1 MGYNHPQCK
10 SGHLNCR
17 QDMSGT
23 ERDRHL
29 YGRLLRYV
37 LPHWR
42 VFSMAIAAMIVLAM
56 TEPAIPALLKPM
68 LDGAFIDR
76 DPDTILMIPLLFV
89 GLFTVRGIAA
99 YTSGG
104 ALHWVANKVIM
115 ELRYA
120 MFQRL
125 LNLPSRYFDQHTPG
139 SIVSKFSYD
148 VMQIREA
155 STNALTVMVR
165 DTLSIIGLLAYMF
178 YINWKLS
185 LIAMISAPLIAAVVM
200 VIRRRLRKMSRMFQG
215 SMADIN
221 HIIHECING
230 QKLIKL
236 YDGYERE
243 RNRFSTIINQN
254 RRYAM
259 KFAMAAVASS
269 PAVQLITVIFLSII
283 IYIATG
289 QAIEGNLSVGA
300 FVSFFGA
307 MAMLLGPLK
316 RLVGINE
323 FIQKGMAACESV
335 FAVLDAP
342 IEADRDS
349 GPVMRF
355 EGRIEIKGL
364 NFRYAA
370 DQDIVLKDID
380 CSIPAGETVALV
392 GASGS
397 GKSTLTNIL
406 TGFYPVDSGQ
416 VFIDGRDITT
426 IPLTSLRAN
435 IAMVSQDTFLFN
447 DTVRNNIAY
456 GALAGKRDAEIRQA
470 AADACA
476 MEFIEQLDDSLET
489 LLGVNGKQ
497 LSGGQMQRLSIARAL
512 LKDAPVLIFDEATS
526 ALDSVS
532 EQQIQ
537 EAMNRVRKG
546 RTCIIIAHRLS
557 TIEHADRVLVLQQ
570 GRLVESGS
578 HAELLSREGVYA
590 NLYRTQFSP
599 GIN

>member
-1 MGYNHPQCK
+1 MRYNPFGCK
-10 SGHLNCR
+10 SRAVHCR
-17 QDMSGT
+17 QQMT
-23 ERDRHL
+23 KTKRDQQL
-29 YGRLLRYV
+29 YWRLLRYV

-42 VFSMAIAAMIVLAM
+42 IFAIAIVAMIVLAL

-68 LDGAFIDR
+68 LDGAFIQQ
-76 DPDTILMIPLLFV
+76 DPDTIIMIPLLFV
-89 GLFTVRGIAA
+89 GLFVIRGVAA
-99 YTSGG
+99 YVSGG
-104 ALHWVANKVIM
+104 ALHWVANKIIM

-125 LNLPSRYFDQHTPG
+125 LHMPSRYYDQNKAG

-155 STNALTVMVR
+155 STNALTVLVR
-165 DTLSIIGLLAYMF
+165 DSLSIIGLLSYMF
-178 YINWKLS
+178 YINWRLS
-185 LIAMISAPLIAAVVM
+185 LIAMISAPLIVVVVM
-200 VIRRRLRKMSRMFQG
+200 IIRRRLRKMSRMFQD

-221 HIIHECING
+221 HAINECING

-236 YDGYERE
+236 YDGYEQE
-243 RNRFSTIINQN
+243 RSRFYNIINSN

-269 PAVQLITVIFLSII
+269 PAVQLITVIFLAII

-289 QAIEGNLSVGA
+289 QAVQGDLTVGA

-323 FIQKGMAACESV
+323 FIQRGLAACESV

-342 IEADRDS
+342 VESIEDVSSVEKLS
-349 GPVMRF
+349 GAIRF
-355 EGRIEIKGL
+355 DHLI
-364 NFRYAA
+364 FRYAE
-370 DQDIVLKDID
+370 DQEPVLKDINID
-380 CSIPAGETVALV
+380 IRAGETIALV

-397 GKSTLTNIL
+397 GKTTLTNVL
-406 TGFYPVDSGQ
+406 TGFYPVKKQ
-416 VFIDGRDITT
+416 QLYIDGKDISELSLAT
-426 IPLTSLRAN
+426 LRAN

-456 GALAGKRDAEIRQA
+456 GLLSEKTDEMIERAAIDAN
-470 AADACA
+470 A
-476 MEFIEQLDDSLET
+476 MEFILELDQGLDAVIGAE
-489 LLGVNGKQ
+489 GKQ

-512 LKDAPVLIFDEATS
+512 LKDAPILIFDEATS

-532 EQQIQ
+532 EQKIQ
-537 EAMNRVRKG
+537 EAMNRVRQG

-557 TIEHADRVLVLQQ
+557 TIEHADRVLVLQN
-570 GRLVESGS
+570 GELAESGT
-578 HAELLSREGVYA
+578 HQELMQQEGIYA
-590 NLYRTQFSP
+590 QLYRVQFQ
-599 GIN
+599 